1 MRSAAP
7 GVEVKTRRGC
17 RPAWGAVL
25 IAFAVGTASAAE
37 SGSQSANPPIDPF
50 DYSYC
55 GGKPVYPVVGFNFAT
70 ACGPRNQLG
79 LGRRGRLMWLFTT
92 ADDQVHARGNRVL
105 TEPELNELLMLAEAA
120 QLAGPPAPAQ
130 GAVLYDLGINFSG
143 RREKR
148 AHGVLYANS
157 DSVQALFDAMQRL
170 VPDRPLLPDCENT
183 PSDFSPTRLPQE
195 RRATLEKRR

>member
-1 MRSAAP
+1 MKKCLRWRQ
-7 GVEVKTRRGC
+7 G
-17 RPAWGAVL
+17 WWAVL
-25 IAFAVGTASAAE
+25 TAMAVGTASAAE
-37 SGSQSANPPIDPF
+37 LGSKSADPPIDPF

-55 GGKPVYPVVGFNFAT
+55 GGRPVYPVIGFNFAT

-92 ADDQVHARGNRVL
+92 ADDQVHASGNRVL

-120 QLAGPPAPAQ
+120 QLAGPPASAQ
-130 GAVLYDLGINFSG
+130 GAIRYDLGINFSG

-170 VPDRPLLPDCENT
+170 VPDQPLLPNCAGT
-183 PSDFSPTRLPQE
+183 PADFSPTRLPQE
-195 RRATLEKRR
+195 RRAALDKGR

>member
-1 MRSAAP
+1 MSKCP
-7 GVEVKTRRGC
+7 GWKRG
-17 RPAWGAVL
+17 WWAVL
-25 IAFAVGTASAAE
+25 TMMAVGAAGAAE
-37 SGSQSANPPIDPF
+37 LGSKSADPPIDPF

-55 GGKPVYPVVGFNFAT
+55 GGKPVYPVIGFNFAT

-92 ADDQVHARGNRVL
+92 ADNHVHASGNRVL
-105 TEPELNELLMLAEAA
+105 TEAELGELLMLAEAA
-120 QLAGPPAPAQ
+120 QLAGSPAPAQ

-170 VPDRPLLPDCENT
+170 VPDQPLLPNCVDA
-183 PSDFSPTRLPQE
+183 PGDFSPTRLPQE
-195 RRATLEKRR
+195 RRAALDPER